1 MNARYPLRSLLF
13 AAASSAL
20 AASAADPAPCPVHHD
35 ILVRSDSTLAP
46 VRPADCATVDQTP
59 PEFTWPPQN
68 GINTYT
74 LTLTGPDGRSESRST
89 KHNFLFWDLALAPGR
104 YSWRLKAEG
113 AGAKADTSDP
123 RTFTIA
129 PDALE
134 FVMPSPAAMLQRA
147 RETPRPRTW
156 HGESASP
163 VSAKVVRSSAFRAM
177 LEEVQNKM
185 PAEVQPEPQSG
196 SIGSNYEDTVAEQKR
211 TLAAA
216 LAWAA
221 THERRYGDDAFRRV
235 MAQARWNTEGTLS
248 YANNDMGSRT
258 VAWTLALAYDW
269 MHDYLH
275 PAQKAVIL
283 GAIRARVK
291 PMFDD
296 AMKNLAASPYDS
308 HGNVTLTLLAAMGVL
323 LAGDLPEADLWV
335 QEAVPLAVAWTSPWG
350 WQDGGFGNG
359 TAQAFWD
366 TGSNL
371 PAWQVL
377 RNAAGIDLARKDWV
391 RNHGRFLAYFVPPGS
406 PAGVF
411 GDGLELNLQ
420 EVWARVSKAYERFAP
435 SPLARWYAGAQKG
448 EDEIRIEL
456 MLSPGNDTK
465 AVPLPPGVPNAAY
478 FPSIGWTA
486 MHSSLADPMRTS
498 VYFKSSPYGSYNHS
512 HADQN
517 SFVIHAKG
525 RRLAMASGY
534 YDGYKTPHWTGWYKQ
549 TRATNAITF
558 DGGQGQGLNE
568 RTMSGEITRFAA
580 SPTFDYATGHAE
592 AAYGGAL
599 TRALRTIVYLRPDIV
614 LVRDSLASGTPRA
627 WEWNI
632 HTPEHMER
640 VSDRVVTLRNGPAI
654 LCLEMLPSPEVAFR
668 ADNHFTPPPEGNP
681 KPADQWHGVFAAA
694 GKTPEAEFVALMR
707 VGSACKSGEPDAHA
721 TKIDG
726 GWRVDVGSAH
736 VTFNGDEASVQ

>member
-20 AASAADPAPCPVHHD
+20 AAGAADPAPCPVHHD

-46 VRPADCATVDQTP
+46 VRPADCATVGETP

-89 KHNFLFWDLALAPGR
+89 KHNFLFWDHALAPGR
-104 YSWRLKAEG
+104 YSWRLKAE
-113 AGAKADTSDP
+113 GAKADTSDP

-134 FVMPSPAAMLQRA
+134 FVVPSPAALLQRA

-163 VSAKVVRSSAFRAM
+163 VSAKVVRSPAFRAM

-296 AMKNLAASPYDS
+296 AMKN
-308 HGNVTLTLLAAMGVL
+308 
-323 LAGDLPEADLWV
+323 
-335 QEAVPLAVAWTSPWG
+335 
-350 WQDGGFGNG
+350 
-359 TAQAFWD
+359 
-366 TGSNL
+366 
-371 PAWQVL
+371 
-377 RNAAGIDLARKDWV
+377 
-391 RNHGRFLAYFVPPGS
+391 
-406 PAGVF
+406 
-411 GDGLELNLQ
+411 
-420 EVWARVSKAYERFAP
+420 
-435 SPLARWYAGAQKG
+435 
-448 EDEIRIEL
+448 
-456 MLSPGNDTK
+456 
-465 AVPLPPGVPNAAY
+465 
-478 FPSIGWTA
+478 
-486 MHSSLADPMRTS
+486 
-498 VYFKSSPYGSYNHS
+498 
-512 HADQN
+512 
-517 SFVIHAKG
+517 
-525 RRLAMASGY
+525 
-534 YDGYKTPHWTGWYKQ
+534 
-549 TRATNAITF
+549 
-558 DGGQGQGLNE
+558 
-568 RTMSGEITRFAA
+568 
-580 SPTFDYATGHAE
+580 
-592 AAYGGAL
+592 
-599 TRALRTIVYLRPDIV
+599 
-614 LVRDSLASGTPRA
+614 
-627 WEWNI
+627 
-632 HTPEHMER
+632 
-640 VSDRVVTLRNGPAI
+640 
-654 LCLEMLPSPEVAFR
+654 
-668 ADNHFTPPPEGNP
+668 
-681 KPADQWHGVFAAA
+681 
-694 GKTPEAEFVALMR
+694 
-707 VGSACKSGEPDAHA
+707 
-721 TKIDG
+721 
-726 GWRVDVGSAH
+726 
-736 VTFNGDEASVQ
+736 